1 MRILPNDL
9 KIGKFILS
17 IDEWID
23 GVDAH
28 YETDSEDVSV
38 FERQSKS
45 AQRGNE
51 RRDVNIRGTK

>member
-38 FERQSKS
+38 FER
-45 AQRGNE
+45 
-51 RRDVNIRGTK
+51 